1 MKTILMNNRIF
12 SMLMLAFITLSL
24 VSCDKEDDVVKP
36 TFKQELTGTWDISS
50 YKLEGS
56 EYIGVLVEKAS
67 ISFDAYTGPKGQFQ
81 QEVTFFGEEAATL
94 EGAYAADETKREVTM
109 DYEGDY
115 ITAKV
120 TITNGK
126 QMLFEAGN
134 FLVIVATKR

>member
-1 MKTILMNNRIF
+1 MKTILLKNKIF
-12 SMLMLAFITLSL
+12 SMMMLALITLSF
-24 VSCDKEDDVVKP
+24 VACDKGDDEVDVP
-36 TFKQELTGTWDISS
+36 FKQELTGTWDISS

-67 ISFDAYTGPKGQFQ
+67 ITFDAYTGAKGEFQ

-94 EGAYAADETKREVTM
+94 DGSYAADETKREVTM

-134 FLVIVATKR
+134 FLVIEATKR

>member
-1 MKTILMNNRIF
+1 MKTLFLKNRIF
-12 SMLMLAFITLSL
+12 SMLMLALFTLSL

-56 EYIGVLVEKAS
+56 EYMGVLAEKAS
-67 ISFDAYTGPKGQFQ
+67 ITFSAYTGAKGEFQ
-81 QEVTFFGEEAATL
+81 QEVTFFGEEAAVL
-94 EGAYAADETKREVTM
+94 DGSYAADETKREVTM

-115 ITAKV
+115 INAKV